1 VAKKTS
7 SAGLLMYRRRN
18 GQLEVLLVHLGG
30 PFWKK
35 KDAGSW
41 FVPKGEINPGEET
54 LAAAK
59 REFHE
64 ETGIVP
70 QGEFLQLGEV
80 KHKSGKRV
88 FAWAFEGDCDPA
100 SCRSNSFEIE
110 WPPESGKMAAFPEI
124 DRAEFFSLEAARQKM
139 HPAEFEFLGR
149 LENLIGRPAHG

>member
-7 SAGLLMYRRRN
+7 SAGLLMYRRKN
-18 GQLEVLLVHLGG
+18 GLLEVLLVHLGG

-35 KDAGSW
+35 DVGSW

-54 LAAAK
+54 LAAAR
-59 REFHE
+59 REFQE

-80 KHKSGKRV
+80 KHKSGKQV
-88 FAWAFEGDCDPA
+88 FAWAFEGDCDPGM
-100 SCRSNSFEIE
+100 CKSNTFEME
-110 WPPESGKMAAFPEI
+110 WPPKSGKTAKFPEI
-124 DRAEFFSLEAARQKM
+124 DRAEFFSVEQASRKM

-149 LENLIGRPAHG
+149 LQRTLRGPEER